1 MKYQKELLSGNE
13 AIARGA
19 YESGI
24 IFAAGYPGTPS
35 SEILENISKYLE
47 IYSEWSVNEK
57 VALESA
63 AGASWAGARCIV
75 TMKHVGLN
83 VAADPLMTLPYVGVK
98 GGLLIVVADD
108 PSMHSSQNE
117 QDSRNYAKFAKVPLL
132 EPSDSQEAK
141 DFVKIGIDISE
152 KYDIPVILRST
163 TRISHSKGIVKLG
176 TKVENPNEIHFDK
189 NPLKYVT
196 VPAYA
201 RGMRVKL
208 EDKIKK
214 LERLANKINI
224 NKIIL
229 NDKKLGIITSSISFQ
244 YAREVFPEAS
254 ILKLGMSHPFPD
266 ETIRK
271 FASMVKKLVVIEEL
285 DPILEE
291 HIKSLGIKVIGKEI
305 IPNIGELNLDILEE
319 AKLKLSGKKIV
330 KKKFFN
336 SIPDLPKRSPVLCPG
351 CPHRGIFYALKKC
364 NVSVVGDIGCYS
376 LATFPPLET
385 LDTILCM
392 GAGISA
398 CHGMDKIGYKNVVG
412 VLGDST
418 FFHSGMTPLLD
429 IAYNKGASTIII
441 LDNRTTAMTGHQ
453 NHPGTGRTIK
463 NEETVSISISK
474 IAKALGIKR
483 VREVNPYRIE
493 ETYQILKEEINSN
506 EASVI
511 ITTEPCILNV
521 KGIEIEPNE
530 IDAELC
536 MGCGV
541 CLKVGCPAL
550 EKIPIDHKKF
560 KVQINSVLCTGCDI
574 CCQVCKFNAIKEA
587 KRETAKN

>member
-1 MKYQKELLSGNE
+1 MKNQKELLSGNE

-19 YESGI
+19 YESGVN
-24 IFAAGYPGTPS
+24 FAAGYPGTPS
-35 SEILENISKYLE
+35 SEILENIVNYPG
-47 IYSEWSVNEK
+47 IYAEWSVNEK

-83 VAADPLMTLPYVGVK
+83 VASDPLMTLPYVGVK
-98 GGLLIVVADD
+98 GGLVIVVADD

-141 DFVKIGIDISE
+141 DFVKIGIEISE

-176 TKVENPNEIHFDK
+176 TREENPHKIHFEK
-189 NPLKYVT
+189 NPQKYVT

-201 RGMRVKL
+201 RVMRVKL
-208 EDKIKK
+208 EEKIKK
-214 LERLANKINI
+214 LKKLTNRIGV

-229 NDKKLGIITSSISFQ
+229 NNKKLGIITGSISYQ
-244 YAREVFPEAS
+244 YAREVFPDAS
-254 ILKLGMSHPFPD
+254 FLKLGMSYPFPD
-266 ETIRK
+266 ELIRK
-271 FASMVKKLVVIEEL
+271 FASLVKKLVVIEEL

-291 HIKSLGIKVIGKEI
+291 HIRSLGIKVIGKEV
-305 IPNIGELNLDILEE
+305 IPDIGELNVDIIEE

-330 KKKFFN
+330 KKKVLKKL
-336 SIPDLPKRSPVLCPG
+336 PDLPKRPPVLCPG

-376 LATFPPLET
+376 LATYPPLES
-385 LDTILCM
+385 LDSILCM

-398 CHGMDKIGYKNVVG
+398 CHGMDKVGYKNVVG

-418 FFHSGMTPLLD
+418 FFHSGMTSLLD

-441 LDNRTTAMTGHQ
+441 LDNKTTAMTGHQ
-453 NHPGTGRTIK
+453 HHPGTGKTIK
-463 NEETVSISISK
+463 DEETVHISIGE
-474 IAKALGIKR
+474 IARAFGIKR
-483 VREVNPYRIE
+483 VREVNPYNVE
-493 ETYQILKEEINSN
+493 ETYKVLKEEISSD
-506 EASVI
+506 EPSVI

-521 KGIEIEPNE
+521 RGVEVEPCY
-530 IDAELC
+530 IDADLC
-536 MGCGV
+536 VGCGA

-550 EKIPIDHKKF
+550 EKVLITDKKF
-560 KVQINSVLCTGCDI
+560 NVQINTVLCTGCEI
-574 CCQVCKFNAIKEA
+574 CCQVCKVNAIKKE
-587 KRETAKN
+587 